1 MLKIYQSNA
10 QGSLIETSEIE
21 HNSLIYLVNPSK
33 DEILQVA
40 MQLNIPKAFFRDSLD
55 KNERP
60 RIEKDKDAL
69 LIVLNT
75 PFMAKEDANQNVV
88 PYQTSP
94 IGIIHTENNL
104 IIVSRQQL
112 PILNDLIAGQYGM
125 FQSYMKTRISLLLFK
140 AVAES
145 YNQYLTQINKKIS
158 ELQQKLKSA
167 YRNHELFGLINLNKS
182 LVFFSTSLS
191 AMTILYKRM
200 MDGHDIKIH
209 TEEKNRLEDILIDI
223 RQAAEITEMRR
234 ESLSNLMD
242 AYAAI
247 IHNNLNSVLK
257 MLTTVAI
264 VMIIPT
270 MLGSVFSMNVA
281 LPHEE
286 EWITT
291 VVVAGL
297 MLVTVSILLMLFYKK
312 KYLRV
317 R

>member
-112 PILNDLIAGQYGM
+112 PILNDLIAGRYGM

-297 MLVTVSILLMLFYKK
+297 MLVTVSVLLMLFYKK

>member
-112 PILNDLIAGQYGM
+112 PILNDLIAGRYGM

-209 TEEKNRLEDILIDI
+209 AEEKNRLEDILIDI

-297 MLVTVSILLMLFYKK
+297 MLVTVSVLLMLFYKK

>member
-191 AMTILYKRM
+191 AMTILGFVAQRF
-200 MDGHDIKIH
+200 
-209 TEEKNRLEDILIDI
+209 
-223 RQAAEITEMRR
+223 EMQ
-234 ESLSNLMD
+234 SAPN
-242 AYAAI
+242 
-247 IHNNLNSVLK
+247 
-257 MLTTVAI
+257 
-264 VMIIPT
+264 
-270 MLGSVFSMNVA
+270 
-281 LPHEE
+281 
-286 EWITT
+286 
-291 VVVAGL
+291 
-297 MLVTVSILLMLFYKK
+297 
-312 KYLRV
+312 
-317 R
+317 

>member
-125 FQSYMKTRISLLLFK
+125 FQSYMKTRFSLLLFK

-209 TEEKNRLEDILIDI
+209 AEEKNRLEDILIDI

-297 MLVTVSILLMLFYKK
+297 MLVTVSVLLMLFYKK

>member
-281 LPHEE
+281 LPHEQ
-286 EWITT
+286 EWMMT
-291 VVVAGL
+291 VGVAVLMLLIVAG
-297 MLVTVSILLMLFYKK
+297 LLMLFYKK
-312 KYLRV
+312 KYLHV

>member
-10 QGSLIETSEIE
+10 QGSLIETTTIE

-33 DEILQVA
+33 DEILQVM
-40 MQLNIPKAFFRDSLD
+40 MQLDIPKAFFRDSLD

-60 RIEKDKDAL
+60 RIEKDNNAL
-69 LIVLNT
+69 LVVLNT
-75 PFMAKEDANQNVV
+75 PYATKLDANQNVV

-104 IIVSRQQL
+104 VIVSRQEL
-112 PILNDLIAGQYGM
+112 PILNDLIAGRYGV

-209 TEEKNRLEDILIDI
+209 AEEKTRLEDILIDI

-281 LPHEE
+281 LPHEQ
-286 EWITT
+286 EWMMT
-291 VVVAGL
+291 VGVAVLMLLIVAG
-297 MLVTVSILLMLFYKK
+297 LLMLFYKK
-312 KYLRV
+312 KYLHV

>member
-33 DEILQVA
+33 DEILQVV

-112 PILNDLIAGQYGM
+112 PILNDLIAGRYGM

-209 TEEKNRLEDILIDI
+209 AEEKNRLEDILIDI

-297 MLVTVSILLMLFYKK
+297 MLVTVSVLLMLFYKK